1 MELDDL
7 KALWKETDRRLQ
19 AMEPALR
26 VSLSLNLRQ
35 AKAGALDRMRS
46 KLRWV
51 RLVLWYEVA
60 FAALVL
66 LLLGSYLFEHWDTL
80 RFALPAAALH
90 LGAIATLGVAV
101 RQLMALGQIDHAG
114 AGGRHAAAA
123 RRARRRPRP
132 VQPLAAA
139 LDAAAVGAA
148 GGGRTARPGRLRR
161 LSRVR
166 PGLGRRQLRLRCRGS
181 RGGGVGRPSR
191 PAARSSPFFR
201 ALGDDLTGR
210 RVADASGLLDDVAA
224 FESEA

>member
-1 MELDDL
+1 MELDEL
-7 KALWKETDRRLQ
+7 KTLWKETDRRLQ

-66 LLLGSYLFEHWDTL
+66 VLVGSYLFDHWDTV

-101 RQLMALGQIDHAG
+101 RQLLALGQIDHAG
-114 AGGRHAAAA
+114 AVVDMQRRLAELGVVRARFNRWLLLSTPLLWALLVVVVPHGLVGLDVYRAFGAAWVAGNFVFGVAVLAAAA
-123 RRARRRPRP
+123 WFGRRA
-132 VQPLAAA
+132 
-139 LDAAAVGAA
+139 
-148 GGGRTARPGRLRR
+148 
-161 LSRVR
+161 
-166 PGLGRRQLRLRCRGS
+166 
-181 RGGGVGRPSR
+181 

-201 ALGDDLTGR
+201 ALGEDLTGR
-210 RVADASGLLDDVAA
+210 RVAAAAGLLDEIAA